1 MKALQDRLAAMNLK
15 MTDLRNQ
22 MQSVKQELRMAQKVF
37 QSQAP
42 SLLVGPGL
50 GSERG
55 LAGTKGSIQDQRV
68 LSPVSIMLLPLG
80 QAPDPETSFQQLLKQ
95 THVVSGVAGWLRDP
109 AYMPC
114 GAQPTMGRRRTVLSS
129 QGGSLNCP
137 RAVYTTVDPGS
148 FLHKPPWTW
157 EPAKTRLL
165 SSAVC
170 NIRK

>member
-37 QSQAP
+37 QSQAL

-80 QAPDPETSFQQLLKQ
+80 QAPDPETSFQ
-95 THVVSGVAGWLRDP
+95 THVASGVAGCLRDP
-109 AYMPC
+109 AYVPC
-114 GAQPTMGRRRTVLSS
+114 GARPTMGRRRTVLSS
-129 QGGSLNCP
+129 QGGSLSCP

-170 NIRK
+170 NIRR

>member
-55 LAGTKGSIQDQRV
+55 VAGTKGSIQDQRV

-95 THVVSGVAGWLRDP
+95 THVASGVAGCLRDP
-109 AYMPC
+109 AYVP
-114 GAQPTMGRRRTVLSS
+114 MGRRRTVLSS

-137 RAVYTTVDPGS
+137 CAVYTTVDPGS
-148 FLHKPPWTW
+148 FLHKPLWTW

-165 SSAVC
+165 PSAVC

>member
-1 MKALQDRLAAMNLK
+1 MNLK

-95 THVVSGVAGWLRDP
+95 THVASGVAGCLRDP
-109 AYMPC
+109 AYVPC
-114 GAQPTMGRRRTVLSS
+114 GARPTMGRRRTVLSS

>member
-1 MKALQDRLAAMNLK
+1 MNLK

-80 QAPDPETSFQQLLKQ
+80 
-95 THVVSGVAGWLRDP
+95 SGSRSRNFLP
-109 AYMPC
+109 AALEADPC
-114 GAQPTMGRRRTVLSS
+114 GERGRWLAEGPCVHALWCPANHGPAEDSAVLPGRVLELSS
-129 QGGSLNCP
+129 CCVNHGRSWVFPSQATLDLGACQ
-137 RAVYTTVDPGS
+137 DP
-148 FLHKPPWTW
+148 PPV
-157 EPAKTRLL
+157 LCCL
-165 SSAVC
+165 
-170 NIRK
+170 

>member
-1 MKALQDRLAAMNLK
+1 MKVLQDRLAAMNLK

-42 SLLVGPGL
+42 SLLVRPGL
-50 GSERG
+50 GSEREV
-55 LAGTKGSIQDQRV
+55 AGTTGSIQDQRV
-68 LSPVSIMLLPLG
+68 LSPMSTVLLPLG
-80 QAPDPETSFQQLLKQ
+80 QAPDPVTSFQQLLKQ
-95 THVVSGVAGWLRDP
+95 THVVSGVAGCLRDP
-109 AYMPC
+109 AYLPSQC
-114 GAQPTMGRRRTVLSS
+114 PPNHGPRGTVLSS
-129 QGGSLNCP
+129 QGGSLNLP
-137 RAVYTTVDPGS
+137 RAACTKADPGS

-165 SSAVC
+165 PSAVC

>member
-80 QAPDPETSFQQLLKQ
+80 QAPDPETSFQLLLKQ

-114 GAQPTMGRRRTVLSS
+114 GARPTMGRRRTVLSS
-129 QGGSLNCP
+129 QGGSLSCP
-137 RAVYTTVDPGS
+137 RAV
-148 FLHKPPWTW
+148 
-157 EPAKTRLL
+157 
-165 SSAVC
+165 
-170 NIRK
+170 

>member
-80 QAPDPETSFQQLLKQ
+80 QVPDPETSFQQLLKQ

-114 GAQPTMGRRRTVLSS
+114 GARPIMGRRRTVLSS
-129 QGGSLNCP
+129 QGGSLSCP
-137 RAVYTTVDPGS
+137 CAV
-148 FLHKPPWTW
+148 
-157 EPAKTRLL
+157 
-165 SSAVC
+165 
-170 NIRK
+170 